1 MHDYGKKIVILQRF
15 SIIRQKKI
23 QYKDEFHKNF
33 EVTIR

>member
-23 QYKDEFHKNF
+23 QYKDDF